1 MSELDSFIVRGHQKV
16 IDHFRW
22 LRDTAP
28 DAAER
33 DRFQHCMDE
42 EQRALDRFVAGRTP
56 VKRAA

>member
-1 MSELDSFIVRGHQKV
+1 MTEFDSFIIRGHQKV

-22 LRDTAP
+22 LRDTAS

-42 EQRALDRFVAGRTP
+42 EQRALDVFVAGRTA